1 MLFILTDVLDPER
14 TASNSVSSLVRVLL
28 ISRPQGQL
36 VDEVDSHRPLSHL
49 HLLRLPIITVL
60 LANLVHLVFELA
72 SYLILGPI
80 FLSLVKQIEHKEEY

>member
-1 MLFILTDVLDPER
+1 MLVILTDVLDPER
-14 TASNSVSSLVRVLL
+14 TASNSVGSLVRVLL

-36 VDEVDSHRPLSHL
+36 VDEVDSYRPLSHL

-80 FLSLVKQIEHKEEY
+80 FLSLVKKN